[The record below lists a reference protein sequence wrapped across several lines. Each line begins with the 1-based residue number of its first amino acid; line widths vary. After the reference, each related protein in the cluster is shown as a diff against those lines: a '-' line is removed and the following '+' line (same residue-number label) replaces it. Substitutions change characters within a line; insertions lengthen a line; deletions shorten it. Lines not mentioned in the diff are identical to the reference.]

1 MSVGGLIVFATT
13 LLPLFV
19 RGVASMG
26 GKPAPVE
33 ATG

>member
-19 RGVASMG
+19 RGVASTG

-33 ATG
+33 VAG